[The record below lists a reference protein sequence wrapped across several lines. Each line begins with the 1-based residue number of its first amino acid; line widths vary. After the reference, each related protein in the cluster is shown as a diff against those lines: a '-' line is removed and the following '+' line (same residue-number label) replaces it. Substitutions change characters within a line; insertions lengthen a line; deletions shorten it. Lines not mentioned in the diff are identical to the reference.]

1 MDRRSRIHG
10 GRWDGWRHAQI
21 RGLSTTVKSDMT
33 QLASTHRPIPMG
45 QLLLCGALIVTMS
58 MGIRHSFGLWLQPI
72 TMAHGWTRE
81 DYSMAMAIQNLV
93 WGASGPVIGWWAD
106 RSGAFKVLWAGA
118 LLYVLGLVGMATA
131 GHHGTFILTTGV
143 LIGLAQACSTYTV
156 IFGVVG
162 RNVTA
167 LQRSSAMGITAAAG
181 SFGQF
186 LMVPVASFLLHKM
199 DWSSAL
205 LVLAGSALVIG
216 PLAFGLREA
225 RFSARPGAATF
236 GTPSPFSAANEA
248 SPSALQALAEAFQ
261 HRDYL
266 LLTAGYF
273 VCGFQLAFIGV
284 HLPSYLK
291 DNQLPPQAATTA
303 LALIGLFN
311 VLGSYAAGAL
321 GARLR
326 KNWILS
332 SIYFLRAVAML
343 AFILA
348 PLSSWSVGLFAAA
361 MGHPPTP
368 SWRRCMASG
377 ICPCWAAWCS
387 SPIRSARSWASG
399 WPGACMTSR
408 AATRPSGGSPSP
420 WGCWLLPSICLSRST
435 ARPLVERSRWHEKIP
450 CSLAARLARH
460 RVDCRVLSI
469 PGSSL
474 LFIFAPRC
482 GLRSGHAHLEL
493 FLICRQKW

>member
-1 MDRRSRIHG
+1 
-10 GRWDGWRHAQI
+10 
-21 RGLSTTVKSDMT
+21 
-33 QLASTHRPIPMG
+33 MG

-81 DYSMAMAIQNLV
+81 DYSMALAIQNLV

-118 LLYVLGLVGMATA
+118 LLYALGLAGMATT
-131 GHHGTFILTTGV
+131 GNHGSFILTTGV

-186 LMVPVASFLLHKM
+186 LMVPVASFLLHNM
-199 DWSSAL
+199 SWSSAL
-205 LVLAGSALVIG
+205 LVFAATALAIG

-225 RFSARPGAATF
+225 RFSAQPGPVAPGAA
-236 GTPSPFSAANEA
+236 SQADMA
-248 SPSALQALAEAFQ
+248 SPTALQALAEAFQ

-291 DNQLPPQAATTA
+291 DHQLPPQAATTA

-311 VLGSYAAGAL
+311 VFGSYAAGAL
-321 GARLR
+321 GAHLR

-343 AFILA
+343 VFILA

-361 MGHPPTP
+361 MGTLWLSTVPPTNAIVAQMHGVRHL
-368 SWRRCMASG
+368 SMLGGVVFFSHQIGSFLGVWLAGRLYDFTGSYQTVWWLAIG
-377 ICPCWAAWCS
+377 LGLLAAAVNL
-387 SPIRSARSWASG
+387 PIQEQRT
-399 WPGACMTSR
+399 P
-408 AATRPSGGSPSP
+408 
-420 WGCWLLPSICLSRST
+420 LSRKVVP
-435 ARPLVERSRWHEKIP
+435 A
-450 CSLAARLARH
+450 
-460 RVDCRVLSI
+460 
-469 PGSSL
+469 
-474 LFIFAPRC
+474 
-482 GLRSGHAHLEL
+482 
-493 FLICRQKW
+493 

>member
-1 MDRRSRIHG
+1 
-10 GRWDGWRHAQI
+10 
-21 RGLSTTVKSDMT
+21 MT
-33 QLASTHRPIPMG
+33 QLASSDRPIPMG

-118 LLYVLGLVGMATA
+118 LLYALGLVGMATA
-131 GHHGTFILTTGV
+131 SHHGGFILTTGV

-186 LMVPVASFLLHKM
+186 LMVPVASFLLHNM

-205 LVLAGSALVIG
+205 LMLAATALVIG

-225 RFSARPGAATF
+225 RFSAQAGEPTSTSASSATD
-236 GTPSPFSAANEA
+236 A
-248 SPSALQALAEAFQ
+248 SPGALQALAEAFQ

-291 DNQLPPQAATTA
+291 DHQLPPQAATTA

-332 SIYFLRAVAML
+332 SIYFLRAMAML

-348 PLSSWSVGLFAAA
+348 PLSTWSVGLFAAA
-361 MGHPPTP
+361 MGTLWLSTVPPTNAIVAQ
-368 SWRRCMASG
+368 MHG
-377 ICPCWAAWCS
+377 IKHLSMLGGVVFFSHQIGSFLGVWLAGRLYDFTGSYQVVWWLA
-387 SPIRSARSWASG
+387 IALG
-399 WPGACMTSR
+399 LL
-408 AATRPSGGSPSP
+408 AATIN
-420 WGCWLLPSICLSRST
+420 LPIQEQRT
-435 ARPLVERSRWHEKIP
+435 PLTRKVV
-450 CSLAARLARH
+450 AA
-460 RVDCRVLSI
+460 
-469 PGSSL
+469 
-474 LFIFAPRC
+474 
-482 GLRSGHAHLEL
+482 
-493 FLICRQKW
+493 